1 MDERTERRILEKAQY
16 VRDAVEVLAEKR
28 DSLSFQEYRS
38 DRTQRAIVEREFE
51 TAIQA
56 CIDIATMVLRAE
68 NADVPPTN
76 AGAFRTLEEL
86 NVLDDDTATGMAQAA
101 GFRNVLAHQYGD
113 EIDDEDVYNVLQSK
127 LPLFLEYLTRI
138 RDHIAH

>member
-1 MDERTERRILEKAQY
+1 MDARTERRILEKARY

-28 DSLSFQEYRS
+28 DALSLEEYRS
-38 DRTQRAIVEREFE
+38 DRTKRAVVEREFE

-68 NADVPPTN
+68 DADVPPTN
-76 AGAFRTLEEL
+76 AGAFRALEDL
-86 NVLDDDTATGMAQAA
+86 GILDGDTATGMAQAA

-138 RDHIAH
+138 RDQVSG

>member
-1 MDERTERRILEKAQY
+1 M
-16 VRDAVEVLAEKR
+16 RDAVEVLAEKR
-28 DSLSFQEYRS
+28 DALSFEEYRS
-38 DRTQRAIVEREFE
+38 DRTERAIVEREFG

-68 NADVPPTN
+68 GADVPPTN
-76 AGAFRTLEEL
+76 AGSFRTLGEL
-86 NVLDDDTATGMAQAA
+86 DVLDGDTATGMAEAA

-127 LPLFLEYLTRI
+127 LPLFLEYLTQV
-138 RDHIAH
+138 RDHLAH

>member
-28 DSLSFQEYRS
+28 DALSFEEYRS
-38 DRTQRAIVEREFE
+38 DRASKAIVEREFE

-56 CIDIATMVLRAE
+56 CIDIATMVLRTE

-86 NVLDDDTATGMAQAA
+86 NVLDDETATGMAQAA
-101 GFRNVLAHQYGD
+101 GFRNVLA
-113 EIDDEDVYNVLQSK
+113 LSTAMRST
-127 LPLFLEYLTRI
+127 TRTCTTS
-138 RDHIAH
+138 RSRNYRCFSNT